1 MLYIFCDHKKLRDLN
16 TIEKK
21 NLWTLIFYNMMA
33 KVLVE
38 EEGTGLGGEG
48 RARISPLELCED
60 KKKWNPKTADGRLSA
75 KSS

>member
-1 MLYIFCDHKKLRDLN
+1 
-16 TIEKK
+16 
-21 NLWTLIFYNMMA
+21 MMA

-60 KKKWNPKTADGRLSA
+60 KSETQKQQMGGCRPNPARRCVLFGLRNVYQQSI
-75 KSS
+75 

>member
-1 MLYIFCDHKKLRDLN
+1 
-16 TIEKK
+16 
-21 NLWTLIFYNMMA
+21 MMA